1 MLFTSRETQ
10 SIIDRAHLGKVLD
23 ERTLAA
29 VREKYNEPGRHYH
42 VWNHAVSV
50 MSWTNHACDVWPV
63 WVGARRTKID
73 GNEQQAA
80 TEEVRLRM
88 ALAGL
93 FHDYF
98 YDLKFNDCEQRS
110 VAFMRGMVIPGEHV
124 DLLQVEELILATRHH
139 GRWESEDAPNEIVRL
154 FMDCD
159 LATFG
164 EQRWDLVTVNDDDV
178 LRELLM
184 VKPEKEVLAG
194 RRAFLNMMLA
204 KRRIFLSNYF
214 YNLFEQTARENIAR
228 LLRDRYGE

>member
-63 WVGARRTKID
+63 
-73 GNEQQAA
+73 
-80 TEEVRLRM
+80 TEEIRLRM

-110 VAFMRGMVIPGEHV
+110 VAFMREMVTPGEHV
-124 DLLQVEELILATRHH
+124 DLLEVEELILATRHH

-178 LRELLM
+178 SRELLM